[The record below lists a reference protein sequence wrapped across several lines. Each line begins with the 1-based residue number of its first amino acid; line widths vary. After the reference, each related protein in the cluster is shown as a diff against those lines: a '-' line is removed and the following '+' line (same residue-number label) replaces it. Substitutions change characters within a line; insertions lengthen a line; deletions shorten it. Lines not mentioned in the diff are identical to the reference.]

1 MSYKF
6 TRCFYLRT
14 SYPWSNDE
22 YCKNITT
29 VFNIE
34 KTQPLVALASFP
46 NSGNTWVR
54 YMVEGIT
61 GVFTGSFLKHSW
73 NGQSISVYDE
83 NGKMDVT
90 TINQIYLHM
99 FKIIMMVQCLSLHLI
114 LLIITFRLFW
124 GICAS

>member
-1 MSYKF
+1 MIYEF

-46 NSGNTWVR
+46 NSGNTWIR

-90 TINQIYLHM
+90 IINQIFLHNIDDGAM
-99 FKIIMMVQCLSLHLI
+99 LKF
-114 LLIITFRLFW
+114 
-124 GICAS
+124 ASNFINHHT

>member
-6 TRCFYLRT
+6 TRCFYIRT

-22 YCKNITT
+22 YCGNITT

-46 NSGNTWVR
+46 NSGNTWIR

-83 NGKMDVT
+83 NGKMD
-90 TINQIYLHM
+90 IEL
-99 FKIIMMVQCLSLHLI
+99 
-114 LLIITFRLFW
+114 
-124 GICAS
+124 